1 MYEPEVLLKEIE
13 KEKERISNELR
24 EKELKAK
31 EKELKLSTPA
41 KEFYAMQTAL
51 YSKFDSEGVPTH
63 DAKEIEFTKEIKN
76 KLKKEFK
83 KHDDNHKKWLETKN
97 KNANIENGAEN

>member
-1 MYEPEVLLKEIE
+1 MLKEIE
-13 KEKERISNELR
+13 KEKERIANELR
-24 EKELKAK
+24 EKEMKAK

-51 YSKFDSEGVPTH
+51 YSKFDDEGVPTH
-63 DAKEIEFTKEIKN
+63 DAKGVEFTKEIKN

-83 KHDDNHKKWLETKN
+83 KHEDNHKKWLETKN
-97 KNANIENGAEN
+97 KKANSDKAEEKKDN

>member
-1 MYEPEVLLKEIE
+1 M
-13 KEKERISNELR
+13 
-24 EKELKAK
+24 KAK

-51 YSKFDSEGVPTH
+51 YSKFDTDGVPTH
-63 DAKEIEFTKEIKN
+63 DVKGVEFKKEIRN
-76 KLKKEFK
+76 KLIKEFK

-97 KNANIENGAEN
+97 KQANNANGGEKKGNQKNFI